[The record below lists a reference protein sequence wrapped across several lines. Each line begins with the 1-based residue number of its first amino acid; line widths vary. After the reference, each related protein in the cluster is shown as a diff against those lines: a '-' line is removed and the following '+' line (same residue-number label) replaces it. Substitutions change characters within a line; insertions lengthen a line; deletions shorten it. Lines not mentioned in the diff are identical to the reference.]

1 MIHKWYE
8 YARYEEVC
16 VVVWFI
22 WDFSWEAIHIIK
34 KARVHKKKKIEGVV
48 FSLSPQVVTPSRDV
62 RAQFYSRM
70 GLVAATV
77 PQPSQTATEEQVV
90 IPSCSS
96 SAEDEDVSRQR
107 AKLAKDKDLE
117 TTKRQYGSTN
127 RITNDY
133 EGRSSLSNWW
143 KKSNNNNFI

>member
-1 MIHKWYE
+1 MST
-8 YARYEEVC
+8 R
-16 VVVWFI
+16 
-22 WDFSWEAIHIIK
+22 
-34 KARVHKKKKIEGVV
+34 KKIECVV

-77 PQPSQTATEEQVV
+77 PQPSQTTTEEQVV

-96 SAEDEDVSRQR
+96 SAEDEEVSRQR

-117 TTKRQYGSTN
+117 TTKRRYGSTS
-127 RITNDY
+127 RIANDY
-133 EGRSSLSNWW
+133 EGRSSLSNW
-143 KKSNNNNFI
+143 

>member
-1 MIHKWYE
+1 MRNCGVYLGLFLESYPYYKESPYPQE
-8 YARYEEVC
+8 
-16 VVVWFI
+16 
-22 WDFSWEAIHIIK
+22 
-34 KARVHKKKKIEGVV
+34 IEGVV
-48 FSLSPQVVTPSRDV
+48 FSLSLQVVTPSRDV

-96 SAEDEDVSRQR
+96 SAEDEEVSRQR

-117 TTKRQYGSTN
+117 TTKRRYGSTN
-127 RITNDY
+127 RIANDY
-133 EGRSSLSNWW
+133 EGRSSLSNW
-143 KKSNNNNFI
+143 